1 MVVITHVVLQYIEFG
16 VYILLNRSLLC
27 IQYISIVMLVAMG
40 FLIGKKPT
48 YYMAEWLRAW
58 DTLAR
63 AREFDP
69 RPGHYSRMSF

>member
-16 VYILLNRSLLC
+16 VYIFINRSLLC

-40 FLIGKKPT
+40 FLIRKKTT

-58 DTLAR
+58 DTLVR
-63 AREFDP
+63 AREFHP